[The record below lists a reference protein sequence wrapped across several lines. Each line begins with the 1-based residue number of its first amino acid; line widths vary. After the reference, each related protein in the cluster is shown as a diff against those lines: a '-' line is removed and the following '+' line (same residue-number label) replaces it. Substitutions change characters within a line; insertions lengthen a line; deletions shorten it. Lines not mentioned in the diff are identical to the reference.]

1 MSVNVICGPDGVG
14 KTTLAK
20 NVVEKLSQTEDAQYM
35 YGGKKSNHYLIT
47 TTITHAIL
55 KGIRKIPVLRRL
67 SRFYQATVFYPF
79 EYLENWARYLVAKHN
94 SGKGKIIFI
103 DRFVV
108 DRMWRSQLTKSD
120 ESKVKKRI
128 EDKFYANLYKHLF
141 PSIDSYIFLLPDA
154 SVIHRR
160 APTEYNS
167 FEHCVIIRNAYES
180 LANNMSS
187 LGYNTYIID
196 ETAEP
201 ESLVTILL
209 KKLEH

>member
-14 KTTLAK
+14 KTTLTR
-20 NVVEKLSQTEDAQYM
+20 NVVEKLSHTKDTQYM

-67 SRFYQATVFYPF
+67 SRFYQATIFYPF

-94 SGKGKIIFI
+94 SRKGKSVFI

-108 DRMWRSQLTKSD
+108 DRMWRSQLSKNDSN
-120 ESKVKKRI
+120 KVKKRI
-128 EDKFYANLYKHLF
+128 EDKFYANLYKYFF

-154 SVIHRR
+154 SVIHQR

-167 FEHCVIIRNAYES
+167 YEHCLIIRNAYEN
-180 LANNMSS
+180 LANHLSS
-187 LGYNTYIID
+187 LGYHTYIID
-196 ETAEP
+196 KAAEP
-201 ESLVTILL
+201 EILVNILL
-209 KKLEH
+209 KKLEG